1 MEIKKISAE
10 QIYKN
15 SMERIANR
23 PTEASRFGRGGMDP
37 AQLKA
42 EYDKLAKL
50 AIEKINEV
58 INAIHSDASEESIT
72 NIILTPI
79 QTGDQDGEYKTLY
92 EVMVDILGGEFASYL
107 KLNGLF
113 EDDLQAELERLQ
125 RELELLQS
133 LVGDGSK
140 TEFAT
145 DAEVIKMLEKV
156 YDKHSDD
163 MPEDDSPITE
173 NDFATDEEVEDMLNE
188 IFGDN

>member
-1 MEIKKISAE
+1 MALDKISAD

-15 SMERIANR
+15 SMERAANR
-23 PTEASRFGRGGMDP
+23 PTEASRFGHGGMNP

-50 AIEKINEV
+50 AIAKINEV
-58 INAIHSDASEESIT
+58 ISAIHSNAPEESIT
-72 NIILTPI
+72 NIILTPM
-79 QTGDQDGEYKTLY
+79 QTGDQDGEFKTLY
-92 EVMVDILGGEFASYL
+92 EVMVDILGGEFAGYL

-133 LVGDGSK
+133 IVGNGCNTDY
-140 TEFAT
+140 AT

-156 YDKHSDD
+156 YDKVTDD
-163 MPEDDSPITE
+163 MPEDDSPVTE
-173 NDFATDEEVEDMLNE
+173 NDFATDEEVEDMLKE
-188 IFGDN
+188 IFGDL